1 MMSFGSWD
9 GRENEEIR
17 EMRKNNKE
25 WHVWESKGKNR
36 TKMNN
41 HQYQSQNFDDTD
53 S

>member
-1 MMSFGSWD
+1 MTSFGSWD

-17 EMRKNNKE
+17 EIRKNNKE
-25 WHVWESKGKNR
+25 WCVWKSKDKNR

-41 HQYQSQNFDDTD
+41 HQYQSWGFDNTN